1 MIILIRNQLAHCF
14 VSTGREFALLLPKQS
29 SQILLDKL
37 KNAGWI
43 ETPRDAASNPE
54 MLILREGDRLW
65 FEKNMAMITNLSE
78 NTILRVT
85 RANGINDAA
94 IC

>member
-1 MIILIRNQLAHCF
+1 MIILIRNQLVHSF
-14 VSTGREFALLLPKQS
+14 ISTGRESALFLPKPS
-29 SQILLDKL
+29 SQKLLDKL

-43 ETPRDAASNPE
+43 ETPRDAASSPE
-54 MLILREGDRLW
+54 MLILREGAGLW
-65 FEKNMAMITNLSE
+65 FKKNMAMITNFSE

-85 RANGINDAA
+85 RANGIDDAA